1 MLLAA
6 AFLVS
11 LAACGGGD
19 IADAQG
25 STTTAPDATAGA
37 TTTAVPDATATT
49 APDATVT
56 TAPAGD
62 TEGPPVDGDTVAV
75 HYTGTLDSGEEF
87 DSSRNRNP
95 LEFVVGSGQV
105 IQGFDDAVRQL
116 RVGES
121 LTVRIPPEEAYGEP
135 DPELLLE
142 FPIEEVPEEFRVEGI
157 EVLLGGTT
165 PATVIS
171 VTEDTVTVDANHRL
185 AGEALTF
192 EIELVEIRR

>member
-1 MLLAA
+1 MRSISIFVLLAA
-6 AFLVS
+6 ALVAT

-19 IADAQG
+19 IAEEEDPA
-25 STTTAPDATAGA
+25 AAAAADA
-37 TTTAVPDATATT
+37 TTTTT
-49 APDATVT
+49 VAPPET
-56 TAPAGD
+56 TSAGAPAGD
-62 TEGPPVDGDTVAV
+62 AAGPPVDGNTVAV
-75 HYTGTLDSGEEF
+75 HYTGTLDGGEEF
-87 DSSRNRNP
+87 DSSRDRDP

-121 LTVRIPPEEAYGEP
+121 LSVRIPPEEAYGMQ
-135 DPELLLE
+135 DPELILE

-157 EVLLGGTT
+157 QVLLGGAT

-192 EIELVEIRR
+192 EIELVEIRG